1 MLIDVV
7 DQYDAEK
14 KALFRGVLERTL
26 LHLAQQQDQ
35 KKILSF
41 LCKVGILDLDEHDKV
56 VVFWVPN
63 EFILTQ
69 VKKFFAKPLKEAI
82 NEVYNPHFSVKFV
95 VYSKFA
101 SNNNDL
107 LVDIKKLLNIKEI
120 KKSELKSE
128 KSIIKSEL
136 SEFFGILFDPKFTFD
151 TFVVWATNNIA
162 FSAAKAVAAKPGQS
176 YNPLFLYGNVGLG
189 KTHLMQAIGND
200 IIAKHPD
207 KVVVYLP
214 TSKLID
220 EIVTAIKANKLTNVL
235 KKFDDVDVLLIDDVQ
250 FLADKDKTQEIFH
263 NIFNDFQLHQKQII
277 LSSDRPPKELVH
289 IEPRLKSRFALGLVA
304 DIKSPDFETRIAILQ
319 SKLMNKW
326 EDLDFNFLE
335 ILAKYIKD
343 NVRELEWAL
352 NILLSRKAILHKEL
366 GQEDVY
372 ECLKTLGYTVEHSAD
387 ATQAAVASN
396 TKWTKNYDLLVDMVA
411 QYYWISV
418 QELKSESRKK
428 EITNARQ
435 ILMLLA
441 KKYFQ
446 RTLER
451 IGDHF
456 GGKWHAAVIYA
467 INNTEKKLKKDQDMA
482 HDYEVFVD
490 RLGK

>member
-7 DQYDAEK
+7 EQYDADK
-14 KALFRGVLERTL
+14 KALFRGVWEKTL
-26 LHLAQQQDQ
+26 LHLSQQQDH

-41 LCKVGILDLDEHDKV
+41 LYKVGILDIDEQDKSV
-56 VVFWVPN
+56 IFGVPN

-69 VKKFFAKPLKEAI
+69 VKKFFGKPLKESI
-82 NEVYNPHFSVKFV
+82 NAVYNPHFIVKFII
-95 VYSKFA
+95 YSKF
-101 SNNNDL
+101 STTNDL
-107 LVDIKKLLNIKEI
+107 LVDLKKLLNIKEV
-120 KKSELKSE
+120 KKSQLISE
-128 KSIIKSEL
+128 SKTIKHEL

-151 TFVVWATNNIA
+151 TFVVWSTNNIA
-162 FSAAKAVAAKPGQS
+162 FSAAKAVTAKPWQA
-176 YNPLFLYGNVGLG
+176 YNPLFLYGSVGLG

-200 IIAKHPD
+200 IMGKFPD

-214 TSKLID
+214 VTKLID
-220 EIVTAIKANKLTNVL
+220 EIVTAIKGNKLTNVL
-235 KKFDDVDVLLIDDVQ
+235 KKFDDVDVLMIDDVQ

-263 NIFNDFQLHQKQII
+263 NIFNDFQLKNKQII

-319 SKLMNKW
+319 SKVMSKW
-326 EDLDFNFLE
+326 EDLDFYLLE

-352 NILLSRKAILHKEL
+352 NILLSRKAVLHKEVDE
-366 GQEDVY
+366 QDVY
-372 ECLKTLGYTVEHSAD
+372 ECLKTLWYKLEHTAD
-387 ATQAAVASN
+387 VTEAVVASN
-396 TKWTKNYDLLVDMVA
+396 TKWTKNFDLLVDMVA
-411 QYYWISV
+411 QYYGISV

-456 GGKWHAAVIYA
+456 GGKGHAAVIYA
-467 INNTEKKLKKDQDMA
+467 INNTEKRLKKDQDMA

-490 RLGK
+490 WLGK

>member
-1 MLIDVV
+1 MVE
-7 DQYDAEK
+7 QYDADK
-14 KALFRGVLERTL
+14 IALFHGVWERTL
-26 LHLAQQQDQ
+26 LHLAQQQDH

-41 LCKVGILDLDEHDKV
+41 LWKVGILDLDEQDKM
-56 VVFWVPN
+56 VVFGVPN

-69 VKKFFAKPLKEAI
+69 VKKFFTKPLKESI

-95 VYSKFA
+95 IYSKFS
-101 SNNNDL
+101 SNNNPLLIDL
-107 LVDIKKLLNIKEI
+107 KKLLHIKET
-120 KKSELKSE
+120 KASELTIE
-128 KSIIKSEL
+128 KKTIKHEL

-151 TFVVWATNNIA
+151 TFVVWSTNNIA
-162 FSAAKAVAAKPGQS
+162 FSAAKAVTAAPWTA
-176 YNPLFLYGNVGLG
+176 YNPLFLYGSVGLG

-200 IIAKHPD
+200 IMARYPD

-263 NIFNDFQLHQKQII
+263 NIFNDFQLKQKQII
-277 LSSDRPPKELVH
+277 LSSDRPPKELIH
-289 IEPRLKSRFALGLVA
+289 IEPRLKSRFALWLVA

-319 SKLMNKW
+319 SKLINKG
-326 EDLDFNFLE
+326 EDLDFNLLE
-335 ILAKYIKD
+335 IIAKHIKE

-352 NILLSRKAILHKEL
+352 NILLSRKAILHK
-366 GQEDVY
+366 DVEQQDVF
-372 ECLKTLGYTVEHSAD
+372 ECLKTLWYAVEHTTD
-387 ATQAAVASN
+387 ATEIAVQSN
-396 TKWTKNYDLLVDMVA
+396 TKWTKSFDLLVDMVA
-411 QYYWISV
+411 QYYGVAV
-418 QELKSESRKK
+418 QELKSEARRK

-435 ILMLLA
+435 MLMLLA
-441 KKYFQ
+441 KKYFGW
-446 RTLER
+446 TLER

-456 GGKWHAAVIYA
+456 GGKGHAAVIYA

-490 RLGK
+490 WLGK

>member
-7 DQYDAEK
+7 EQYDAEK
-14 KALFRGVLERTL
+14 IALFRGVRERTL

-41 LCKVGILDLDEHDKV
+41 LCKVGILDLDEQNKV

-69 VKKFFAKPLKEAI
+69 AKKFFAKPLKESI
-82 NEVYNPHFSVKFV
+82 DEVYNPHFSVKFV
-95 VYSKFA
+95 VYAKFA
-101 SNNNDL
+101 NNHEL

-120 KKSELKSE
+120 KKSELTSE
-128 KSIIKSEL
+128 KKVIKYEL
-136 SEFFGILFDPKFTFD
+136 SQFFGILFDPKFTFD

-162 FSAAKAVAAKPGQS
+162 FSAAKAVAAKPWQS
-176 YNPLFLYGNVGLG
+176 YNPLFLYGSVWLG

-200 IIAKHPD
+200 IMAKFPD

-214 TSKLID
+214 VTKLID
-220 EIVTAIKANKLTNVL
+220 EIITAIKSNKLSNVL

-263 NIFNDFQLHQKQII
+263 NIFNDFQLKQKQII

-289 IEPRLKSRFALGLVA
+289 IEPRLKSRFALWLVA

-319 SKLMNKW
+319 SKLMSKW
-326 EDLDFNFLE
+326 EDLDFDLLE
-335 ILAKYIKD
+335 IIAKYIKD

-352 NILLSRKAILHKEL
+352 NILLSRKAILHK
-366 GQEDVY
+366 DVEQQDVF
-372 ECLKTLGYTVEHSAD
+372 ECLKTLGYTIEHSTD

-396 TKWTKNYDLLVDMVA
+396 TKWTKNFDLLVDMVA
-411 QYYWISV
+411 QYYGISV
-418 QELKSESRKK
+418 QELKSEARRK

-446 RTLER
+446 WTLER
-451 IGDHF
+451 IGEHF
-456 GGKWHAAVIYA
+456 GWKGHAAVIYA
-467 INNTEKKLKKDQDMA
+467 INNTEKKLKSDKDMS

-490 RLGK
+490 WLGK

>member
-7 DQYDAEK
+7 EQYDAEK
-14 KALFRGVLERTL
+14 IALFRGIWERTL
-26 LHLAQQQDQ
+26 LHLAQQQDH

-41 LCKVGILDLDEHDKV
+41 LCKVGILDLDEHDKI
-56 VVFWVPN
+56 VVFGVPN

-69 VKKFFAKPLKEAI
+69 VKKFFAKPLKESI
-82 NEVYNPHFSVKFV
+82 NEVYNDQFSVKFI
-95 VYSKFA
+95 VYSKF
-101 SNNNDL
+101 SSNNDL
-107 LVDIKKLLNIKEI
+107 LIDLKKLLNIKEV
-120 KKSELKSE
+120 KKSELMSE
-128 KSIIKSEL
+128 KKTIKSEL
-136 SEFFGILFDPKFTFD
+136 SEFFGILFDPKFTFA

-162 FSAAKAVAAKPGQS
+162 FSAAKAVTANPWQA
-176 YNPLFLYGNVGLG
+176 YNPLFLYGSVGLG
-189 KTHLMQAIGND
+189 KTHLMQAIGNE
-200 IIAKHPD
+200 IMAKFPD

-220 EIVTAIKANKLTNVL
+220 EIVTAIKSNKLTNVL

-263 NIFNDFQLHQKQII
+263 NIFNDFQLKQKQII

-289 IEPRLKSRFALGLVA
+289 IEPRLKSRFALWLVA

-326 EDLDFNFLE
+326 EDLDFHLLE
-335 ILAKYIKD
+335 ILAKHIKD

-352 NILLSRKAILHKEL
+352 NILLSRKAVLHKEVDE
-366 GQEDVY
+366 QDVY
-372 ECLKTLGYTVEHSAD
+372 ECLKTLWYKVEHTAD
-387 ATQAAVASN
+387 ATQTAVASN
-396 TKWTKNYDLLVDMVA
+396 TKWTKNFDLLVDMVA
-411 QYYWISV
+411 QYYGISV

-441 KKYFQ
+441 KKYFSW
-446 RTLER
+446 TLER

-456 GGKWHAAVIYA
+456 GGKGHAAVIYA
-467 INNTEKKLKKDQDMA
+467 INNTEKKLKKDQDMS

-490 RLGK
+490 WLGK

>member
-1 MLIDVV
+1 MLIDMVE
-7 DQYDAEK
+7 QYDADK
-14 KALFRGVLERTL
+14 IALFRGVWERTL
-26 LHLAQQQDQ
+26 VHLAQQQDH

-41 LCKVGILDLDEHDKV
+41 LCKVGILDLDEQDKM
-56 VVFWVPN
+56 VVFGVPN
-63 EFILTQ
+63 EFVLTQ
-69 VKKFFAKPLKEAI
+69 AKKFFAKPLKESI
-82 NEVYNPHFSVKFV
+82 NEVYNPHFSIKFV
-95 VYSKFA
+95 IYSKF

-107 LVDIKKLLNIKEI
+107 LVDLKKLLHIKET
-120 KKSELKSE
+120 KQSELTIE
-128 KSIIKSEL
+128 KKTIKHDL

-162 FSAAKAVAAKPGQS
+162 FSAAKAVTANPGQA
-176 YNPLFLYGNVGLG
+176 YNPLFLYGSVGLG

-200 IIAKHPD
+200 IMAKYPD

-220 EIVTAIKANKLTNVL
+220 EIVNAIKANKLTNVL

-263 NIFNDFQLHQKQII
+263 NIFNDFQLKQKQII
-277 LSSDRPPKELVH
+277 LSSDRPPKELIH
-289 IEPRLKSRFALGLVA
+289 IEPRLKSRFALWLVA

-326 EDLDFNFLE
+326 EDLDFYLLE
-335 ILAKYIKD
+335 IIAKYIKD

-352 NILLSRKAILHKEL
+352 NILLSRKAILHK
-366 GQEDVY
+366 DVEQQDVF
-372 ECLKTLGYTVEHSAD
+372 ECLKTLGYTIEHSAD
-387 ATQAAVASN
+387 ATQAAVQSN

-411 QYYWISV
+411 QYYGISV

-435 ILMLLA
+435 LLMLLA

-467 INNTEKKLKKDQDMA
+467 ITNTEKKLKKDPDMA

-490 RLGK
+490 WLGK

>member
-1 MLIDVV
+1 MLLDVV
-7 DQYDAEK
+7 EQYDAEK
-14 KALFRGVLERTL
+14 IALFRGVWETTL
-26 LHLAQQQDQ
+26 LHLAQQEDH

-41 LCKVGILDLDEHDKV
+41 LGKVGILDLDEKDKV
-56 VVFWVPN
+56 VVFGVPN

-69 VKKFFAKPLKEAI
+69 VKKFFSKPLKEAI
-82 NEVYNPHFSVKFV
+82 NAVYNPHFSVKFV
-95 VYSKFA
+95 LYTKFSTA
-101 SNNNDL
+101 NDL
-107 LVDIKKLLNIKEI
+107 LLDLKKLLHIKESKVIEFTQEKKTI
-120 KKSELKSE
+120 KH
-128 KSIIKSEL
+128 EL
-136 SEFFGILFDPKFTFD
+136 SEFFGILFDQKFTFD

-162 FSAAKAVAAKPGQS
+162 FSAAKAVTANPGQA
-176 YNPLFLYGNVGLG
+176 YNPLFLYGTVGLG

-200 IIAKHPD
+200 IMEKYPD

-220 EIVTAIKANKLTNVL
+220 EIVTAIKGNKLTNVL

-263 NIFNDFQLHQKQII
+263 NIFNDFQLKHKQII

-319 SKLMNKW
+319 SKLMSKW
-326 EDLDFNFLE
+326 EDLDFHLLE
-335 ILAKYIKD
+335 IIAKYIKD

-352 NILLSRKAILHKEL
+352 NILLSRKAILHK
-366 GQEDVY
+366 DVEQQDVF
-372 ECLKTLGYTVEHSAD
+372 ECLKTLWYTIEHSTE
-387 ATQAAVASN
+387 ATQTAVQSN
-396 TKWTKNYDLLVDMVA
+396 SKWTKNFDLLVDMVA
-411 QYYWISV
+411 QYYGISV

-441 KKYFQ
+441 KKYFH

-467 INNTEKKLKKDQDMA
+467 INNTEKKLKKDEDMA

-490 RLGK
+490 WLWK

>member
-1 MLIDVV
+1 MLLDVV
-7 DQYDAEK
+7 EQYDAEK
-14 KALFRGVLERTL
+14 IALFRGVWESTL
-26 LHLAQQQDQ
+26 LHLAQQQDH
-35 KKILSF
+35 KKIFSF
-41 LCKVGILDLDEHDKV
+41 LCKVGILDLDEKDKM
-56 VVFWVPN
+56 VVFGVPN
-63 EFILTQ
+63 EFVFTQ
-69 VKKFFAKPLKEAI
+69 VKKYFSKPLKESI

-95 VYSKFA
+95 IYSKFST
-101 SNNNDL
+101 SNPLLLDL
-107 LVDIKKLLNIKEI
+107 KKLLHIKET
-120 KKSELKSE
+120 KHSELTAE
-128 KSIIKSEL
+128 KKTIKTEL
-136 SEFFGILFDPKFTFD
+136 SHFFGILFDPKFTFD

-162 FSAAKAVAAKPGQS
+162 FSAAKAVTANPGTA
-176 YNPLFLYGNVGLG
+176 YNPLFLYGSVGLG
-189 KTHLMQAIGND
+189 KTHLMQAIGNE
-200 IIAKHPD
+200 IMTKHPD

-214 TSKLID
+214 VTKLVD

-250 FLADKDKTQEIFH
+250 FLAGKDRTQEIFH
-263 NIFNDFQLHQKQII
+263 NIFNDFQGRQKQII

-289 IEPRLKSRFALGLVA
+289 IEPRLKSRFSLGLIA

-319 SKLMNKW
+319 SKLMSKW
-326 EDLDFNFLE
+326 EDLDFNLLE
-335 ILAKYIKD
+335 ILAKYIKE

-352 NILLSRKAILHKEL
+352 NILLSRKAILHK
-366 GQEDVY
+366 DVEQQDVF
-372 ECLKTLGYTVEHSAD
+372 ECLKTLWYKVEHTVE
-387 ATQAAVASN
+387 ATEVAVQSN
-396 TKWTKNYDLLVDMVA
+396 TKGTKNFDLLVDMVA
-411 QYYWISV
+411 QYYGISV

-456 GGKWHAAVIYA
+456 GGKGHAAVIYA
-467 INNTEKKLKKDQDMA
+467 INNTEKKIKNDQDIS